1 MGVPEKRAKFFGMIE
16 SIDENIGKIR
26 RKLDELGIADNT
38 IIIFAA
44 DHGEALGD
52 HGGTYNKGW
61 THFEETPRIPLLV
74 RMPDGTGAG
83 TVEQR

>member
-38 IIIFAA
+38 IIIFMR
-44 DHGEALGD
+44 DNGPTR
-52 HGGTYNKGW
+52 GT
-61 THFEETPRIPLLV
+61 T
-74 RMPDGTGAG
+74 
-83 TVEQR
+83 